1 MDARQLDLWRDQHQG
16 AGVHLVFARVRAV
29 GADARRAP
37 MTRQQ
42 ANHARIMFECGCS
55 IEDVAITLRVTLD
68 VAIYAVA
75 PSLAANPREQKRVQ
89 RILRSMKLSPPIP
102 AIHRRTVWPDLVE
115 SVHDDARIAA

>member
-1 MDARQLDLWRDQHQG
+1 
-16 AGVHLVFARVRAV
+16 
-29 GADARRAP
+29 

-42 ANHARIMFECGCS
+42 AHHARIMFECGCS

-102 AIHRRTVWPDLVE
+102 VIHRRATRPDLVE